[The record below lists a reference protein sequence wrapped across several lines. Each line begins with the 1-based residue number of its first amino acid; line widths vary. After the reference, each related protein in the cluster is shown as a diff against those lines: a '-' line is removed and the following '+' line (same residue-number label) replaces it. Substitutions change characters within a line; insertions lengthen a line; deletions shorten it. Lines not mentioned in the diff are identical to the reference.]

1 MRLNPITNYMRP
13 CHHGLNTTDTNV
25 FPCILFTQQSN
36 ILRKSN
42 KPKPT
47 TIVVF
52 TCFNHKTAANTSG
65 HTHNRSSQHAL
76 TPIWMPAMLYNWLV
90 FKTQQPTNSK
100 QSNRNVLLSIHL
112 FFSKTGERNLFTDQI
127 VWSTPHIW
135 AYTNATQ
142 PSLEPVFSHHNSI
155 ISKQTKTKHFNPNHF
170 VSIQTPH
177 ELKLVVHL
185 HLQQPSSP
193 SLWHYKILQYMLL

>member
-1 MRLNPITNYMRP
+1 MQQKTTVGSTTTNQWPLLVLLSTQLMWLNPIKNYMRP
-13 CHHGLNTTDTNV
+13 CNHGLNTIDTNL

-52 TCFNHKTAANTSG
+52 TFNHKTAANTSG
-65 HTHNRSSQHAL
+65 HTHNQSSQHAL

-100 QSNRNVLLSIHL
+100 QSDKKCFAINTPFFLQNRREEPIYRSDSTIYTTHMGIH
-112 FFSKTGERNLFTDQI
+112 KCH
-127 VWSTPHIW
+127 ST
-135 AYTNATQ
+135 
-142 PSLEPVFSHHNSI
+142 
-155 ISKQTKTKHFNPNHF
+155 
-170 VSIQTPH
+170 
-177 ELKLVVHL
+177 
-185 HLQQPSSP
+185 
-193 SLWHYKILQYMLL
+193 

>member
-1 MRLNPITNYMRP
+1 MQQKPKVRSTTTNQWPLLVLLSTQLMWLNPIKNYMRP
-13 CHHGLNTTDTNV
+13 CHHGLNTIDTNV

-52 TCFNHKTAANTSG
+52 TFNHKTAANTSG

-76 TPIWMPAMLYNWLV
+76 TPNLNAYHAIQLISFQN
-90 FKTQQPTNSK
+90 TTTNQQQTIGQK
-100 QSNRNVLLSIHL
+100 MFCYQYTV

-127 VWSTPHIW
+127 VRSTPHIW

-142 PSLEPVFSHHNSI
+142 PSLEPVFSH
-155 ISKQTKTKHFNPNHF
+155 P
-170 VSIQTPH
+170 
-177 ELKLVVHL
+177 
-185 HLQQPSSP
+185 
-193 SLWHYKILQYMLL
+193 

>member
-1 MRLNPITNYMRP
+1 MCINQAHNNYNNNYNSRPQGISANSTNFPGNAKKPTVGSTTTNQWPLLVLLSTQLMRLNPITNYMRP
-13 CHHGLNTTDTNV
+13 CHHGLNTIDTNV

-52 TCFNHKTAANTSG
+52 TFNHKTAANTSG

-90 FKTQQPTNSK
+90 FQNKTTNQQQTIGQKCFAINTP
-100 QSNRNVLLSIHL
+100 
-112 FFSKTGERNLFTDQI
+112 FFSPKPERGTYLQI
-127 VWSTPHIW
+127 R
-135 AYTNATQ
+135 
-142 PSLEPVFSHHNSI
+142 
-155 ISKQTKTKHFNPNHF
+155 
-170 VSIQTPH
+170 
-177 ELKLVVHL
+177 
-185 HLQQPSSP
+185 
-193 SLWHYKILQYMLL
+193 

>member
-1 MRLNPITNYMRP
+1 MQQKTTVGSTTTNQWPLLVLLSTQLMRLNPITNYMRP
-13 CHHGLNTTDTNV
+13 CHHGLNTIDTNV

-52 TCFNHKTAANTSG
+52 TFNHKTAANTSG
-65 HTHNRSSQHAL
+65 HTHNQSSQHAL

-100 QSNRNVLLSIHL
+100 QSDKKCFAINTPV

-127 VWSTPHIW
+127 VQSTPHIW

-142 PSLEPVFSHHNSI
+142 PSLEPVFSH
-155 ISKQTKTKHFNPNHF
+155 P
-170 VSIQTPH
+170 
-177 ELKLVVHL
+177 
-185 HLQQPSSP
+185 
-193 SLWHYKILQYMLL
+193 

>member
-1 MRLNPITNYMRP
+1 MCLYQAHNDNNNYYNYNSKPQGISANNATKPTVGSTTTKQWPLLALLSTQLMRLSPITNYMRP
-13 CHHGLNTTDTNV
+13 CHDGLNTIDTNV

-52 TCFNHKTAANTSG
+52 TFNHKPAANTSG

-100 QSNRNVLLSIHL
+100 QSNKNVLLSIHR
-112 FFSKTGERNLFTDQI
+112 FFSKTGGRNLFTDQI
-127 VWSTPHIW
+127 VRSTPHIW

-142 PSLEPVFSHHNSI
+142 PSLEPVFSH
-155 ISKQTKTKHFNPNHF
+155 P
-170 VSIQTPH
+170 
-177 ELKLVVHL
+177 
-185 HLQQPSSP
+185 
-193 SLWHYKILQYMLL
+193 